1 MLNSDQ
7 IKGNWKQIKGQL
19 KQKWADLT
27 DDDMGRIS
35 SNWQELQG
43 IVQEKYGN
51 AKDKVSTEI
60 HAFEEGIL
68 KTLKKDKS
76 NSTKH
81 PDAY

>member
-35 SNWQELQG
+35 GNWQELQG
-43 IVQEKYGN
+43 IVQAKYGN
-51 AKDKVSTEI
+51 AKEKVASEIAEFEAGISKRLKSDK
-60 HAFEEGIL
+60 A
-68 KTLKKDKS
+68 
-76 NSTKH
+76 NSFKH
-81 PDAY
+81 PDAS